1 MKYLAPEDLV
11 NLDDTVAATELVLS
25 KLLIISVVHNRK
37 IEGKVEIK
45 GELILKNLFL

>member
-1 MKYLAPEDLV
+1 MKYLAPEDRV

>member
-1 MKYLAPEDLV
+1 MKYLAPEDRV
-11 NLDDTVAATELVLS
+11 NLDDTVAATELVFS
-25 KLLIISVVHNRK
+25 KSLIISVVHNRK

>member
-1 MKYLAPEDLV
+1 MKCLAPEGRA
-11 NLDDTVAATELVLS
+11 NLDDTVAATEFVLS
-25 KLLIISVVHNRK
+25 KTLIISVVRTRN